1 MAWIRRILVALAVLG
16 VLVYGSLLSHNATEA
31 NRAFTCSIADLV
43 TIGGGAGQDGV
54 KGGSDHAQA
63 ELDFLTGI
71 RDARCAFIEQHPAVK
86 RQIDAA
92 IRALTRREED

>member
-1 MAWIRRILVALAVLG
+1 MVWVARVVVALAVVG
-16 VLVYGSLLSHNATEA
+16 ALVYSSVLSHDTVEA
-31 NRAFTCSIADLV
+31 NHNLICSIADLV
-43 TIGGGAGQDGV
+43 TIGGQGRDGV

-71 RDARCAFIEQHPAVK
+71 RDANCEFIAAHPATA

-92 IRALTRREED
+92 ITALTRQQEN